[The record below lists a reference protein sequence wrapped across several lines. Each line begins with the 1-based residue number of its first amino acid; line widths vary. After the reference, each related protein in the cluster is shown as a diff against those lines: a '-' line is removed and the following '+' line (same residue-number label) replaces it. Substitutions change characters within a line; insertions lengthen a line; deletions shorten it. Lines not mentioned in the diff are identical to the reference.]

1 MFLMFSMLAGLGAIA
16 IPVIV
21 HLLHRQKTTPI
32 RWGAMQFLIESPL
45 QQKRRRNIERW
56 LLLLARMAV
65 IALLVF
71 ALARPL
77 LNSDLA
83 TPLGG
88 GTSTDF
94 AVVIDHSLSTGRAAG
109 GGKTVFSRAVE
120 LAGQVAASLKPSDTL
135 TVVLAEQAPKA
146 LSERPMP

>member
-1 MFLMFSMLAGLGAIA
+1 MFLMISMLAGFGAIA

-45 QQKRRRNIERW
+45 QQKRRRHVEHW

-65 IALLVF
+65 LGLLVF

-77 LNSDLA
+77 LNADLL

-94 AVVIDHSLSTGRAAG
+94 AVVLDHSLSTGRAAES
-109 GGKTVFSRAVE
+109 GK
-120 LAGQVAASLKPSDTL
+120 P
-135 TVVLAEQAPKA
+135 VLARSVEITNDIIARLNPT
-146 LSERPMP
+146 

>member
-1 MFLMFSMLAGLGAIA
+1 MCGRRRSAVSHFPNFWSRSMLSLLGGLGAIA

-45 QQKRRRNIERW
+45 QQKRRRNIEHW

-65 IALLVF
+65 LALLVF

-94 AVVIDHSLSTGRAAG
+94 AVVIDHSLSTGRA
-109 GGKTVFSRAVE
+109 
-120 LAGQVAASLKPSDTL
+120 
-135 TVVLAEQAPKA
+135 
-146 LSERPMP
+146 